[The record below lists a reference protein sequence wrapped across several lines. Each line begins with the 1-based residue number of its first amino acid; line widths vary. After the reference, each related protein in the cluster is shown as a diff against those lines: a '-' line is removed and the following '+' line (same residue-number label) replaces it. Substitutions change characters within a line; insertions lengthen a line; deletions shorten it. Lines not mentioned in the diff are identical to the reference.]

1 MLLLCS
7 FISALEAGPGSSEG
21 LLGGMSIPVGM
32 TRRAL
37 SYDDN
42 LERPM
47 SPPPTDINI
56 NNLWRRPV
64 IPERKFARLAEVC
77 VHCLF
82 FDRFARRNMQIEGH
96 SKPFGCIMSIHVYLN
111 FNLPCLDWE
120 TIKYNSIQS
129 HCCVFWCWSV
139 LLTLCFCFNYILISS
154 VHFYNLFYS
163 SFNENISLI

>member
-1 MLLLCS
+1 MVISHQFLLLNASNNVFVQMLLFCS
-7 FISALEAGPGSSEG
+7 SSALEAGPGSSEG

-32 TRRAL
+32 TRRAF

-77 VHCLF
+77 VDFLF
-82 FDRFARRNMQIEGH
+82 FDRFAHINMQIQYTHTYIIESCGKE
-96 SKPFGCIMSIHVYLN
+96 STPFWILWYYVSDIIK
-111 FNLPCLDWE
+111 NLLALG
-120 TIKYNSIQS
+120 TS
-129 HCCVFWCWSV
+129 
-139 LLTLCFCFNYILISS
+139 
-154 VHFYNLFYS
+154 
-163 SFNENISLI
+163 

>member
-1 MLLLCS
+1 MVISHQFLLLNASNNVFVKMLLFCS
-7 FISALEAGPGSSEG
+7 FTSALEAGPGSSEG

-32 TRRAL
+32 TRRAF

-82 FDRFARRNMQIEGH
+82 FDRFARWNMQIQ
-96 SKPFGCIMSIHVYLN
+96 HVRTHTHTHYR
-111 FNLPCLDWE
+111 
-120 TIKYNSIQS
+120 
-129 HCCVFWCWSV
+129 VM
-139 LLTLCFCFNYILISS
+139 
-154 VHFYNLFYS
+154 
-163 SFNENISLI
+163 

>member
-7 FISALEAGPGSSEG
+7 FTSALEAGPGSSEG

-47 SPPPTDINI
+47 SPPPSDINI

-77 VHCLF
+77 VDCLF
-82 FDRFARRNMQIEGH
+82 FDWFARRNMQIEGH
-96 SKPFGCIMSIHVYLN
+96 SKPFGCTMSIHVYLN
-111 FNLPCLDWE
+111 RE

-129 HCCVFWCWSV
+129 HRCVFWCWSV
-139 LLTLCFCFNYILISS
+139 LLTLSFCFNYILISS
-154 VHFYNLFYS
+154 VNPV
-163 SFNENISLI
+163 

>member
-1 MLLLCS
+1 MSVCSDVVDTALCS
-7 FISALEAGPGSSEG
+7 FTSALEAGPGYSDG
-21 LLGGMSIPVGM
+21 LLGGMSIPIGM

-77 VHCLF
+77 VHCLCSLT
-82 FDRFARRNMQIEGH
+82 RFIINLTRI
-96 SKPFGCIMSIHVYLN
+96 YLFILN
-111 FNLPCLDWE
+111 
-120 TIKYNSIQS
+120 
-129 HCCVFWCWSV
+129 VF
-139 LLTLCFCFNYILISS
+139 
-154 VHFYNLFYS
+154 
-163 SFNENISLI
+163 

>member
-1 MLLLCS
+1 MIDMTSIAYMTTVSLFKCIKLCLFVQMLLTVLCY
-7 FISALEAGPGSSEG
+7 FTSALEAGPGSSDG
-21 LLGGMSIPVGM
+21 LLGGMSIPIGM

-82 FDRFARRNMQIEGH
+82 SDQI
-96 SKPFGCIMSIHVYLN
+96 Y
-111 FNLPCLDWE
+111 
-120 TIKYNSIQS
+120 Y
-129 HCCVFWCWSV
+129 
-139 LLTLCFCFNYILISS
+139 
-154 VHFYNLFYS
+154 
-163 SFNENISLI
+163 